1 MTMEQRHWAGVF
13 SAITTPFA
21 ADLTVDHGFL
31 REHTRWLVDNGCTG
45 IVALGSLGES
55 ATLSFDEKVA
65 ILETCR
71 AAVGGR
77 VNVIAGIA
85 GLSTAECVALARRA
99 AAVGCDG
106 LMVLPPY
113 VYRGDWRE
121 SEAHFSAVVEST
133 PLSCMLYNNPIAYGT
148 DVTAEQLSELARHEN
163 LHAVKESSGDVRR
176 VTAVLERLGERLNVF
191 AGLDDMIVESVA
203 MGASGWI
210 AGLVN
215 ALPQESVR
223 LFDLAKRGEWGAA
236 RALYDW
242 FLPLLRLDT
251 LPKFVQLIKL
261 VQVEVG
267 QGYARVRPPR
277 LELVGTERD
286 SVIELIRERLAA
298 RPRITSGSDDVAPQR
313 PARVR
318 GAVKAAT
325 VRP

>member
-1 MTMEQRHWAGVF
+1 MEQRDWLGVF
-13 SAITTPFA
+13 SAITTPFN
-21 ADLTVDHGFL
+21 ADLSVDHAFL
-31 REHTRWLVDNGCTG
+31 REHTSWLIDEGCTG

-65 ILETCR
+65 ILESCR
-71 AAVGGR
+71 VAARER
-77 VNVIAGIA
+77 VPVIAGIA

-106 LMVLPPY
+106 LMVLPVY

-121 SEAHFSAVVEST
+121 TEAHFTAVMEST

-148 DVTAEQLSELARHEN
+148 DVSADQLAELARHDN

-176 VTAVLERLGERLNVF
+176 VTAVLERLGDRLNVF
-191 AGLDDMIVESVA
+191 AGLDDMIVESAA
-203 MGASGWI
+203 MGAAGWI

-215 ALPQESVR
+215 ALPAESVR
-223 LFDLAKRGEWGAA
+223 LFELAKSGPREDA

-261 VQVEVG
+261 VQAEVG
-267 QGYARVRPPR
+267 KGTPRVRPPR
-277 LELVGTERD
+277 LEVVGSEYDEAIT
-286 SVIELIRERLAA
+286 LIRDRLATRPSITRSDGSGA
-298 RPRITSGSDDVAPQR
+298 RASRPEGGVAV
-313 PARVR
+313 VR
-318 GAVKAAT
+318 
-325 VRP
+325 

>member
-1 MTMEQRHWAGVF
+1 MEQRDWVGVF
-13 SAITTPFA
+13 AAITTPFE
-21 ADLTVDHGFL
+21 ADLSVDHGFL
-31 REHTRWLVDNGCTG
+31 ATHASWLADNGCTG

-55 ATLSFDEKVA
+55 ATLAFEEKVA

-71 AAVGGR
+71 RAVGGR
-77 VNVIAGIA
+77 VPVVAGIA
-85 GLSTAECVALARRA
+85 GLGTAECVALARRA

-106 LMVLPPY
+106 LMVLPAY

-121 SEAHFSAVVEST
+121 TEAHFSAIIEAT

-148 DVTAEQLSELARHEN
+148 DVTADQLAELARHDN

-176 VTAVLERLGERLNVF
+176 VTAVIERLGSRLNAF

-215 ALPQESVR
+215 ALPAESVA
-223 LFDLAKRGEWGAA
+223 LFEHASAGRRTEA
-236 RALYDW
+236 RALYEW

-261 VQVEVG
+261 AQVEVG
-267 QGYARVRPPR
+267 QGSARVRPPR
-277 LELVGTERD
+277 LELEGAEHAAA
-286 SVIELIRERLAA
+286 IELIRNSLRSRPSAPRPERSRPSVDHPMPERVEA
-298 RPRITSGSDDVAPQR
+298 R
-313 PARVR
+313 
-318 GAVKAAT
+318 
-325 VRP
+325 

>member
-1 MTMEQRHWAGVF
+1 MTMEQRDWAGVF

-21 ADLTVDHGFL
+21 SDLSIDHAFL
-31 REHTRWLVDNGCTG
+31 RTHVTWLVENGCAG

-65 ILETCR
+65 ILESCR

-77 VNVIAGIA
+77 VPVIAGIA

-106 LMVLPPY
+106 LMVLPVY

-121 SEAHFSAVVEST
+121 TEAHFSAVIEST

-148 DVTAEQLSELARHEN
+148 DVSADQLAELARHDN

-176 VTAVLERLGERLNVF
+176 VTAVLERLGTRLNVF

-203 MGASGWI
+203 MGAAGWI

-215 ALPQESVR
+215 ALPAESVR
-223 LFDLAKRGEWGAA
+223 VFELAKEGRWQDA

-261 VQVEVG
+261 VQAEVG
-267 QGYARVRPPR
+267 QGSPRVRPPR
-277 LELVGTERD
+277 LELEGQEYD
-286 SVIELIRERLAA
+286 EVIALIRDRLAA
-298 RPRITSGSDDVAPQR
+298 RPAAGKGTKR
-313 PARVR
+313 PV
-318 GAVKAAT
+318 VAT
-325 VRP
+325 VA

>member
-1 MTMEQRHWAGVF
+1 MQQRDWAGVY
-13 SAITTPFA
+13 SAITTPFSS
-21 ADLTVDHGFL
+21 DLSVDHAFL
-31 REHTRWLVDNGCTG
+31 REHASWLVDEGCTG

-55 ATLSFDEKVA
+55 ATLAFDEKVA
-65 ILETCR
+65 ILESCR
-71 AAVGGR
+71 TAVGDR
-77 VNVIAGIA
+77 VPVVAGIA

-121 SEAHFSAVVEST
+121 TEAHFSAVIEATS
-133 PLSCMLYNNPIAYGT
+133 LSCMLYNNPIAYGT
-148 DVTAEQLSELARHEN
+148 DVTAEQLSELARHDN

-176 VTAVLERLGERLNVF
+176 VTAVLERLGRRLNVF
-191 AGLDDMIVESVA
+191 AGLDDMIVESAA

-215 ALPQESVR
+215 ALPAESVR
-223 LFDLAKRGEWGAA
+223 LFDLARSGDWTEA

-267 QGYARVRPPR
+267 RGSARVRPPR
-277 LELVGTERD
+277 LELTGAEYD
-286 SVIELIRERLAA
+286 DALALIRDRLAM
-298 RPRITSGSDDVAPQR
+298 RPRATTAADQHGGRRAEVVGSG
-313 PARVR
+313 ARSR
-318 GAVKAAT
+318 
-325 VRP
+325 